1 MREALRLAPLRD
13 ATDAALAAANSK
25 HSRDARARGGDA
37 RGAVPGVEDAP
48 ATARAA
54 ASLADALASTAA
66 AARRDAL
73 TFAGA
78 GANARRGARPA
89 AAAAAA
95 AARQDRLAR
104 LEPFAHAECHAG
116 VMSYASFLAERL
128 AAVESVATT
137 ASFSATA
144 TERALLLAMT
154 AHAAASRHEQLAA
167 LMGPSSEW
175 SAVDENSTAS
185 RGARAFRLRRVV
197 GAAGSVAGSAERPNG
212 KLGEAL
218 AALRAAAERG
228 FRVWAEA
235 HASRAGDALA
245 AALASDETLASEET
259 PRDWEE
265 ERVGDGAGDDGSD
278 VTIRLPA
285 LPSPRALA
293 VIHDASLEA
302 LRCGGHVLP
311 PVALHALGA
320 ATARRCAEAYA
331 AFVDAAP
338 LRSRV
343 SEKGALRLLF
353 DLRLATDAL
362 AGRGAGAKRSAS
374 ATRVEGAATWAVDAA
389 AEAAAL
395 VERVS
400 RTLSDELD
408 PIDWATY
415 ESRLWANAARA
426 YGRGAT
432 LHGLFAQLHGI
443 HRGENTRGGVG
454 GNAGVPATLP
464 PRFSYL
470 PVSAPATRRAGAAE
484 GATKGAVDWTA
495 AGWDR
500 FGEVGSAGGYDE
512 DGGNFLGKLGQGLGL
527 GKGSMAW
534 AL

>member
-1 MREALRLAPLRD
+1 
-13 ATDAALAAANSK
+13 
-25 HSRDARARGGDA
+25 
-37 RGAVPGVEDAP
+37 
-48 ATARAA
+48 
-54 ASLADALASTAA
+54 
-66 AARRDAL
+66 
-73 TFAGA
+73 
-78 GANARRGARPA
+78 
-89 AAAAAA
+89 
-95 AARQDRLAR
+95 
-104 LEPFAHAECHAG
+104 
-116 VMSYASFLAERL
+116 MSYASFLAERL

-197 GAAGSVAGSAERPNG
+197 GAAGSVAGAPSDPTANWARRSP
-212 KLGEAL
+212 
-218 AALRAAAERG
+218 RSRRRRRG

-265 ERVGDGAGDDGSD
+265 ERVGDGEGDDGSD

-320 ATARRCAEAYA
+320 ATARRCAEAHA